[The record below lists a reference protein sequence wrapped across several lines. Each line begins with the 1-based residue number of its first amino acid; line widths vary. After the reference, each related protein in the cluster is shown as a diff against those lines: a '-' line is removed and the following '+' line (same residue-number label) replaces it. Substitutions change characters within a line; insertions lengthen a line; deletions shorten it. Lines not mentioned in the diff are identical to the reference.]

1 MPRLSVDN
9 PRPMSPSVYWT
20 SCSRAGEGFSKS
32 RRPDISDPRPHD
44 LPQTKQLAPS
54 RACGPAQAVRIIPQ
68 KNRTPDRARFRIL
81 DKVGAWPAER
91 SASQSAISKS
101 AVCRLPCATD
111 CSVSIAPLNCFAS
124 REGLDL
130 AGRKVRANWLS
141 FLPVRRFK
149 ARRIW
154 GISHNPRTARPQL
167 DAADRPVN
175 PTYRKSFRKIGDSRS
190 TRPPPLPEGRRLDLF
205 FSRNDDARV
214 VVAAAR
220 ANNMSRNGGAALA
233 ANRQIFR
240 SQAVV

>member
-32 RRPDISDPRPHD
+32 RRPDVSAPRPHD

-141 FLPVRRFK
+141 FLP
-149 ARRIW
+149 
-154 GISHNPRTARPQL
+154 
-167 DAADRPVN
+167 

>member
-54 RACGPAQAVRIIPQ
+54 RACGPAQAVRSSHKKTEPLLGLGFVFL
-68 KNRTPDRARFRIL
+68 ARSEL
-81 DKVGAWPAER
+81 GQLNALPVNL
-91 SASQSAISKS
+91 QS

-154 GISHNPRTARPQL
+154 GISHNPRTVRPQL

-175 PTYRKSFRKIGDSRS
+175 SNPPIGSHSGKSG
-190 TRPPPLPEGRRLDLF
+190 TAGRLDLL
-205 FSRNDDARV
+205 FSRNYVD
-214 VVAAAR
+214 
-220 ANNMSRNGGAALA
+220 
-233 ANRQIFR
+233 
-240 SQAVV
+240 